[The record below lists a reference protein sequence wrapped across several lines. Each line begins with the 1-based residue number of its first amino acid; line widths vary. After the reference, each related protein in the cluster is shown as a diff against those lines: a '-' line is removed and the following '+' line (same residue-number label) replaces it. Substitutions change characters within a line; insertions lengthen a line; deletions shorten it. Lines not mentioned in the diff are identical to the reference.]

1 MYTDGPQLKG
11 ADFAGTEVHTDKL
24 FLSGSRFLPSEY
36 ERVGGGY
43 GLELV
48 TETEDQ
54 VDIDG
59 RLKVGEVLLEGT
71 NALLVDKQIETP
83 GIVLD
88 GVSLLDHFRLEQ

>member
-1 MYTDGPQLKG
+1 MYTDGPKLKG
-11 ADFAGTEVHTDKL
+11 ADFSGTEVHTDKL
-24 FLSGSRFLPSEY
+24 FLSGTRFLPSEY
-36 ERVGGGY
+36 ERVGQGY

-48 TETEDQ
+48 TETAEQ

-71 NALLVDKQIETP
+71 NALLVSKQIETP
-83 GIVLD
+83 GIILD